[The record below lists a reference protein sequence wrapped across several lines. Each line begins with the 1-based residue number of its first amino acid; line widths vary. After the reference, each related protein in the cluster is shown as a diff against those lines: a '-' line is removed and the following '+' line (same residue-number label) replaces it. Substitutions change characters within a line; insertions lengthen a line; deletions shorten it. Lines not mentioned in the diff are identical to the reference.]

1 MDNDRERDHHT
12 SLDFL
17 SASIDTERAYAQALS
32 YARSR
37 CSHLINSWYCRITA
51 IFILMNGAQRRMNRE
66 LIQNGGTKKRLKDL
80 VNTRNLAR
88 IMTDPKN
95 RNYHDQNTRKWMN
108 GFRNPNR
115 LERVVRRRLNRT
127 KVIYGADR
135 TMMNRHLNKAG
146 AGFRVKQNMSGVGIG
161 RTIYRTDGPP
171 NPMNR
176 SEAAFLGHEG
186 AHGIQAKAHGGLGS
200 FDQAYTQAMNNT
212 GKDPQ
217 EKYLKNEYERAAYS
231 FGPQTR
237 LGSPGF
243 SNSLARAAGESAP
256 VLLNSA
262 NTGWW
267 R

>member
-1 MDNDRERDHHT
+1 MLT
-12 SLDFL
+12 S
-17 SASIDTERAYAQALS
+17 IK
-32 YARSR
+32 SR
-37 CSHLINSWYCRITA
+37 GNTWNHYRPVNIAPRPMSTNNATGTA
-51 IFILMNGAQRRMNRE
+51 NRGSGLMNGAQRRMNRD

-135 TMMNRHLNKAG
+135 TMMNRHLRNAG

-186 AHGIQAKAHGGLGS
+186 VHGVQAKAHGDLGS
-200 FDQAYTQAMNNT
+200 FDQAYTKAMNNK
-212 GKDPQ
+212 GKDPL

-231 FGPQTR
+231 FGPNKQTFP
-237 LGSPGF
+237 SF
-243 SNSLARAAGESAP
+243 DNSLAGEANASGP
-256 VLLNSA
+256 VLLDPA
-262 NTGWW
+262 NQGWW
-267 R
+267 RL

>member
-1 MDNDRERDHHT
+1 MFYFLRVILVCRKYAIT
-12 SLDFL
+12 SSLHGG
-17 SASIDTERAYAQALS
+17 TT
-32 YARSR
+32 
-37 CSHLINSWYCRITA
+37 ITNTYDA
-51 IFILMNGAQRRMNRE
+51 FGQVML
-66 LIQNGGTKKRLKDL
+66 QNGGTKKRLKDL

-88 IMTDPKN
+88 IMTDPRN
-95 RNYHDQNTRKWMN
+95 RNYLDQNTRKWMD

-135 TMMNRHLNKAG
+135 TMMNRHLSNAG

-186 AHGIQAKAHGGLGS
+186 AHGIQAKAHGDLGS
-200 FDQAYTQAMNNT
+200 FDQAYTKALNNT

-231 FGPQTR
+231 FGPNEAGAPSFDT
-237 LGSPGF
+237 
-243 SNSLARAAGESAP
+243 SLAGEANASGP
-256 VLLNSA
+256 VLLDPA
-262 NTGWW
+262 NQGWW
-267 R
+267 RL